1 LQSEGRQ
8 KPEKLPQRRA
18 EAGQS
23 SASQEQTSAASHAKR
38 LRSKG
43 GSSCGVKAGGGWLW
57 SFVPARIFR
66 TCIHKFRGYRM
77 GEGVCCPAR
86 RKNAGNPLCIAGFFN
101 AAGRRKTRPDGVKWL

>member
-23 SASQEQTSAASHAKR
+23 SASQEQTSAASHAKSRLRR

-43 GSSCGVKAGGGWLW
+43 GSSCGVKAGGGWL
-57 SFVPARIFR
+57 
-66 TCIHKFRGYRM
+66 
-77 GEGVCCPAR
+77 
-86 RKNAGNPLCIAGFFN
+86 
-101 AAGRRKTRPDGVKWL
+101 